1 MGCGSNKKF
10 RFDTYFRCVNP
21 NRLKLQLPD
30 ERCSIEIYTA
40 RSFDKWYW
48 GYHSSM
54 IFEDVRPARLTDDAY
69 ASEREAR
76 YAALEMLID
85 CVDVAMWRV
94 YNDCWCKT
102 DSCGEV
108 ELGWEEVLEILE
120 KVKARLEEYRLHHDA
135 DVLFE
140 M

>member
-1 MGCGSNKKF
+1 MDCGSNKKF

-40 RSFDKWYW
+40 RNRGKWYW
-48 GYHSSM
+48 GYHSIM
-54 IFEDVRPARLTDDAY
+54 IFEDVRPARLTDYPY

-76 YAALEMLID
+76 YAALGMLID
-85 CVDVAMWRV
+85 CVDAAMWGV
-94 YNDCWCKT
+94 YNDCRCKT

-108 ELGWEEVLEILE
+108 ELGWEEILE